1 MRNEIKSLV
10 EKIKDYELKYNSD
23 KSRDIK
29 QQLEFFLD
37 ELFRE
42 VDNENAEENTYILR
56 NILPITTKIFD
67 GFGVSSR
74 LLEEPQM
81 KVSKSIWGILLENNL
96 IKRSNIKSLDYVIN
110 PKNKDLEKIFKN
122 IVGTDELRPIMT
134 GINYEGNFATGT
146 DAHKLLH
153 LEGKRVGDFNDGVY
167 KLISKVE
174 KDYLKS
180 GLDASFTFDE
190 YYKSTFGAEI
200 EGKYPNYIA
209 VVPKFYIHKKTF
221 DLHYLND
228 VVKTIYKNKLANTI
242 TNQVVFE
249 FNTKD
254 GIYRIGV
261 NAEFLSDV
269 CESLIMAGENLV
281 NFYFNEPSKAIVIF
295 SKNKE
300 FPTEKNA
307 QDFFMRNTFCI
318 TMPVMIGYGYQNKDE
333 DENLKFYPLIKYND
347 VYDFDITIGDSPSYN
362 LIQGENKTNS
372 KKETKTESK
381 SDTYRQLI
389 EGYELALE
397 IETDKKKIK
406 MYRDL
411 IEGYELALELE

>member
-1 MRNEIKSLV
+1 MRTEIKSLV
-10 EKIKDYELKYNSD
+10 KKIKDYELKYNSD
-23 KSRDIK
+23 KSKDTK
-29 QQLEFFLD
+29 KQLEFFID

-42 VDNENAEENTYILR
+42 VDRENAEENTYILQ
-56 NILPITTKIFD
+56 NILPITTNIFE
-67 GFGVSSR
+67 GFGISSM

-96 IKRSNIKSLDYVIN
+96 IKRSKVKSLDYLIN
-110 PKNKDLEKIFKN
+110 PQNKDLEKIFKN
-122 IVGTDELRPIMT
+122 IVGTDDLRPILT
-134 GINYEGNFATGT
+134 GINYEGDFATGT

-153 LEGKRVGDFNDGVY
+153 LEGKRIGNFKDGVY
-167 KLISKVE
+167 KLITKVE

-180 GLDASFTFDE
+180 GLDASLTFDKF
-190 YYKSTFGAEI
+190 YQIKDRAEI
-200 EGKYPNYIA
+200 EGKYPNYVA
-209 VVPKFYIHKKTF
+209 VVPKYYVHEKTF

-228 VVKTIYKNKLANTI
+228 VVKTIYQNKLANPT

-254 GIYRIGV
+254 GIYSIGV

-281 NFYFNEPSKAIVIF
+281 NFYFNEPSKAIVIL
-295 SKNKE
+295 SKDKK

-307 QDFFMRNTFCI
+307 QDFFTNNTFCI
-318 TMPVMIGYGYQNKDE
+318 IMPVMIGYGYEKRNQEEYLNY
-333 DENLKFYPLIKYND
+333 YPLIKYND

-362 LIQGENKTNS
+362 LISEDK
-372 KKETKTESK
+372 KTESK
-381 SDTYRQLI
+381 KSKSDIYKDLI

-397 IETDKKKIK
+397 IESDKKKIK
-406 MYRDL
+406 LFRDI
-411 IEGYELALELE
+411 IEGYKLALELV